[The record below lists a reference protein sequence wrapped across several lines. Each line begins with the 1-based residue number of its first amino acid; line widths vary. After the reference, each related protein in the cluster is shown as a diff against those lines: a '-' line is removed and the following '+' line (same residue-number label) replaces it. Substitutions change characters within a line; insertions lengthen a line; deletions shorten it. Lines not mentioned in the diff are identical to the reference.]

1 MPKIT
6 KSFVARLKP
15 PTSGD
20 PVFYRD
26 TEVRGF
32 ALRVMPEMV
41 EDGRLK
47 GGTLAFILEARV
59 KGRFRRMTIGRYPD
73 WSVEKARALALE
85 WKSLIAEG
93 RDPIVER
100 EREWNEPT
108 FKDLAARYI
117 EDHAKQHKSS
127 WQRDEA
133 RIEAHFGKWANRRLS
148 DITGGDVAKAQQE
161 IATRHGKIASNRAM
175 TLLRA
180 MYNLA
185 ADWKLFAGE
194 NPAARLKFFPEV
206 KRERFLSPD
215 ELKRVNDAL
224 MREPSEYW
232 RAYFP
237 LCCLLGPRKSELLS
251 ARWSDIDLAQRTWRL
266 PTTKNGRPRLL
277 PLPELA
283 ARVLE
288 ALPSHRVSE
297 WVFPGAGATG
307 HLVEVKSAW
316 ARIRK
321 HAGVP
326 DVTVHDLRRTLGS
339 WLAGAGFSLPMIGKA
354 LGHTRASS
362 TEVYARLQLDPIRTM
377 LEANASLMFGT
388 ANPESGGE

>member
-1 MPKIT
+1 
-6 KSFVARLKP
+6 
-15 PTSGD
+15 
-20 PVFYRD
+20 
-26 TEVRGF
+26 
-32 ALRVMPEMV
+32 MPEMV

-161 IATRHGKIASNRAM
+161 IATRDGKIAFNRAM

-194 NPAARLKFFPEV
+194 NPAARLRFFPEGQARAV
-206 KRERFLSPD
+206 PVAGRAQARQ
-215 ELKRVNDAL
+215 RCADAGAVGIL
-224 MREPSEYW
+224 
-232 RAYFP
+232 
-237 LCCLLGPRKSELLS
+237 
-251 ARWSDIDLAQRTWRL
+251 
-266 PTTKNGRPRLL
+266 
-277 PLPELA
+277 
-283 ARVLE
+283 ARVLAVRRLLWAAQE
-288 ALPSHRVSE
+288 RVAVGAMVRYRPRATHLAAPDHQERSAASAAAPRARSTRPGGAAKPQGFGMGLPGRRRHRA
-297 WVFPGAGATG
+297 PGRSQ
-307 HLVEVKSAW
+307 KC
-316 ARIRK
+316 
-321 HAGVP
+321 
-326 DVTVHDLRRTLGS
+326 LG
-339 WLAGAGFSLPMIGKA
+339 
-354 LGHTRASS
+354 
-362 TEVYARLQLDPIRTM
+362 E
-377 LEANASLMFGT
+377 
-388 ANPESGGE
+388 NP